1 MATTCREH
9 QRSVTTRCCV
19 VCGIPVCE
27 QCRRGPRYSALCVSH
42 AGVHVIQGWTE
53 VWRTASEVE
62 AEIVADI
69 LRSLEIA
76 AHVLS
81 QKDRANVVSFGGLSI
96 VRVLVPAHRHRE
108 ALAVLQAEVLP
119 DAG

>member
-62 AEIVADI
+62 AEI
-69 LRSLEIA
+69 
-76 AHVLS
+76 
-81 QKDRANVVSFGGLSI
+81 DRANVVSFGGLSI

>member
-1 MATTCREH
+1 
-9 QRSVTTRCCV
+9 
-19 VCGIPVCE
+19 
-27 QCRRGPRYSALCVSH
+27 
-42 AGVHVIQGWTE
+42 VIQGWTE

-62 AEIVADI
+62 AEI
-69 LRSLEIA
+69 
-76 AHVLS
+76 
-81 QKDRANVVSFGGLSI
+81 DRANVVSFGGLSI